1 MNMRMLAI
9 IAEMIKT
16 VEFYIFKE
24 KGERVTIDINQ
35 IINDERQLN
44 MLMDAYN
51 HAKTQLS

>member
-1 MNMRMLAI
+1 MNMRMLAMI
-9 IAEMIKT
+9 NEMIKT

-44 MLMDAYN
+44 MLIDAYN